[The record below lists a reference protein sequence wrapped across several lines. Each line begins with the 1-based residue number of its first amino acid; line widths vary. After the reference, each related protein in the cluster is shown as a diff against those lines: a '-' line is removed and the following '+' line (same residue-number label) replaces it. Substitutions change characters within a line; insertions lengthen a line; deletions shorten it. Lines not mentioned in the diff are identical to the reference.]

1 MNSPNYGEAYTS
13 TQSSRAKSRNI
24 PWSMAGV
31 IRTRTPGLG
40 TANVAYKE
48 RIQRGFFT
56 GVPCCAGAG
65 SRGIKLRPHAAIFP
79 PRGPSA
85 VYKRPSRPFGLRP
98 LTQMRVSRRRTANG
112 RRLNAKLCSWQL
124 HNFKQI
130 NKTKEKP
137 NYRMSTARQGQG
149 KADWNL
155 LLWKATILSRASLER
170 LTFL

>member
-1 MNSPNYGEAYTS
+1 MDNGRSPA
-13 TQSSRAKSRNI
+13 
-24 PWSMAGV
+24 
-31 IRTRTPGLG
+31 
-40 TANVAYKE
+40 
-48 RIQRGFFT
+48 FT
-56 GVPCCAGAG
+56 LSLPMGAGAG
-65 SRGIKLRPHAAIFP
+65 SRGTEPWRHPTASP

-85 VYKRPSRPFGLRP
+85 GHQRPSRPFGLRSP
-98 LTQMRVSRRRTANG
+98 LKGTIATKATSCQVAGGLTQMRVSRRRTANG

-130 NKTKEKP
+130 NKIKEKP